1 MAYKLQVACIIS
13 FAFGFLAT
21 IKGTVRGEM
30 MAEEK
35 QPDHPE
41 ENLDRD
47 VENKSKTGDREA
59 GDGVLKTQVDREQTD
74 TDFALKLVETLI
86 SFNNEEISSF
96 EAINRFTTKAEL
108 SCLIIF
114 ARSVPLSPIAAIY
127 PENAFFIFKGV
138 AVPKSVNLT
147 EINLSEIEEKI
158 MASNDITDDNL
169 HLLDL
174 PPEMLN
180 AFEIAVTIYN
190 GKAEKVRTSYL
201 AAVKNAKSQVIEIS
215 AAAVCITIII
225 VTAVALLNN

>member
-1 MAYKLQVACIIS
+1 
-13 FAFGFLAT
+13 
-21 IKGTVRGEM
+21 M

-35 QPDHPE
+35 KLDHQE
-41 ENLDRD
+41 EKLDQTSED
-47 VENKSKTGDREA
+47 KSKSIDREDK
-59 GDGVLKTQVDREQTD
+59 GELPEIQVDREQTD
-74 TDFALKLVETLI
+74 TDFALKLVETLVA
-86 SFNNEEISSF
+86 FNNEEMSSF

-147 EINLSEIEEKI
+147 ETKLTEIEEKI
-158 MASNDITDDNL
+158 MAGNDITDDNL

-225 VTAVALLNN
+225 VTALALLTN